1 MTAKIPMVD
10 LEQQTR
16 ALWPELEAAVHGV
29 LRSGRFILG
38 PNVEA
43 FEREAAEFLGV
54 RFAVGVG
61 SGTDALVLGLRA
73 LGIGPG
79 DEVIVPSFT
88 FFATA
93 EAVSLVGAT
102 PVFAEI
108 DPVTFCLDPAAA
120 RAALSSRT
128 RAIVPVHLFGHPADM
143 APLREL
149 GRGRDI
155 ALLEDAAQAFGAE
168 YRGAR
173 IGGLGEAAAFS
184 FFPSKN
190 LGAFG
195 EAGLVATNDERIADS
210 VRSLRAHGS
219 RQRYVNTEIGYNARL
234 DEIQAAL
241 LRVKLPHVARW
252 NDERRRVAAEYTAT
266 LAGIPGVTP
275 PSVATRLDARLP
287 PVHAAHLRRA
297 ARHGGEGARGGRDR
311 DAGVLPDPDPRA
323 SGVRCAEGLAPR
335 SPRPPRAT
343 CCRCRSTRSSRATPR
358 GRSPDACE
366 RRSSPFLRIV
376 PAG

>member
-1 MTAKIPMVD
+1 LSAKISMVD
-10 LEQQTR
+10 LEQQTQ
-16 ALWPELEAAVHGV
+16 ALWPELEKAVLGV

-43 FEREAAEFLGV
+43 FEREAAAFLGV
-54 RFAVGVG
+54 RFAIGVG

-108 DPVTFCLDPAAA
+108 DPKSFCLDPAAT

-128 RAIVPVHLFGHPADM
+128 RAIVPVHLFGHPANM
-143 APLREL
+143 SALRAIAKD
-149 GRGRDI
+149 RGL

-168 YRGAR
+168 LSGTR
-173 IGGLGEAAAFS
+173 IGGLGDAAAFS

-241 LRVKLPHVARW
+241 LRVKLPHVAHW
-252 NDERRRVAAEYTAT
+252 NDERRRVAAEYTAGLGGISGLTPPCVASGFTHVFHQYT
-266 LAGIPGVTP
+266 LRISGGRRDAVARALDSAGI
-275 PSVATRLDARLP
+275 ATQVYYPIPIHQLPVYADRKVSLPITEAAASEVLSLPIYPELSSADAREIAQR
-287 PVHAAHLRRA
+287 VRA
-297 ARHGGEGARGGRDR
+297 A
-311 DAGVLPDPDPRA
+311 L
-323 SGVRCAEGLAPR
+323 
-335 SPRPPRAT
+335 
-343 CCRCRSTRSSRATPR
+343 
-358 GRSPDACE
+358 
-366 RRSSPFLRIV
+366 
-376 PAG
+376 

>member
-1 MTAKIPMVD
+1 MTPKIPMVD
-10 LEQQTR
+10 LSEQTDR
-16 ALWPELEAAVHGV
+16 LWPELEKAVLGV

-43 FEREAAEFLGV
+43 FERETAAFLGV
-54 RFAVGVG
+54 RFAIGVG

-108 DPVTFCLDPAAA
+108 DPVSFCLDSASV
-120 RAALSSRT
+120 RAALGPRS
-128 RAIVPVHLFGHPADM
+128 RAIVPVHLFGHPAEM
-143 APLREL
+143 SALRALAAE
-149 GRGRDI
+149 RGLV
-155 ALLEDAAQAFGAE
+155 LLEDAAQAFGAE
-168 YRGAR
+168 FSGTR
-173 IGGLGEAAAFS
+173 IGGLGDAAAFS

-195 EAGLVATNDERIADS
+195 EAGLVATNDERVADS

-241 LRVKLPHVARW
+241 LRVKLPHVATW
-252 NDERRRVAAEYTAT
+252 NDERRRVAAAYTAALRGIAGLTPPCVAAGCSHVFHQYT
-266 LAGIPGVTP
+266 LRISGGRRDAVARALDAAGI
-275 PSVATRLDARLP
+275 ATQVYYPIPIHELPVYADRKVSLPITETAAREVLSLPIFPELSSENAREIARL
-287 PVHAAHLRRA
+287 VRA
-297 ARHGGEGARGGRDR
+297 A
-311 DAGVLPDPDPRA
+311 L
-323 SGVRCAEGLAPR
+323 
-335 SPRPPRAT
+335 
-343 CCRCRSTRSSRATPR
+343 
-358 GRSPDACE
+358 
-366 RRSSPFLRIV
+366 
-376 PAG
+376 

>member
-1 MTAKIPMVD
+1 MVD
-10 LEQQTR
+10 LEQQTQ
-16 ALWPELEAAVHGV
+16 ALWPELERAVLGV

-43 FEREAAEFLGV
+43 FEREAAAFLGV
-54 RFAVGVG
+54 RFAIGVG

-93 EAVSLVGAT
+93 ESVSLVGAT

-108 DPVTFCLDPAAA
+108 DPVTFCIDPASV
-120 RAALSSRT
+120 RAALGPRT

-143 APLREL
+143 TALREIA
-149 GRGRDI
+149 RGHDI

-168 YRGAR
+168 LGGTR

-234 DEIQAAL
+234 DEIQASL

-252 NDERRRVAAEYTAT
+252 NDERRRVAAEYTAR
-266 LAGIPGVTP
+266 LRGVPGVTP
-275 PSVATRLDARLP
+275 PSVAPGCTHVFHQYTLRISDGRRDQVARALEAAGIASQVYYPIPIHQLPVYAERKVSLPITEVAASEVLSLPIFPELSSADAKEIARR
-287 PVHAAHLRRA
+287 VRA
-297 ARHGGEGARGGRDR
+297 A
-311 DAGVLPDPDPRA
+311 L
-323 SGVRCAEGLAPR
+323 
-335 SPRPPRAT
+335 
-343 CCRCRSTRSSRATPR
+343 
-358 GRSPDACE
+358 
-366 RRSSPFLRIV
+366 
-376 PAG
+376 

>member
-1 MTAKIPMVD
+1 MSAKISMVD
-10 LEQQTR
+10 LEQQTQ
-16 ALWPELEAAVHGV
+16 ALWPELEKAVLGV

-61 SGTDALVLGLRA
+61 SGTDALVLSLRA
-73 LGIGPG
+73 LGIGAG

-93 EAVSLVGAT
+93 EAVSLVGGT

-108 DPVTFCLDPAAA
+108 DPKTFCLDPAAT
-120 RAALSSRT
+120 RAALSPRT

-143 APLREL
+143 SALREIAQE
-149 GRGRDI
+149 RGLT
-155 ALLEDAAQAFGAE
+155 LLEDAAQAFGAE
-168 YRGAR
+168 YSGTR
-173 IGGLGEAAAFS
+173 IGGLGNAAAFS

-195 EAGLVATNDERIADS
+195 EAGLIATNDERIADS

-241 LRVKLPHVARW
+241 LRVKLPHVAHW
-252 NDERRRVAAEYTAT
+252 NDERRRVAAEYTAS
-266 LAGIPGVTP
+266 LGGIAGLTP
-275 PSVATRLDARLP
+275 PSVTRGCTHVFHQYTLRISDGRRDAVARALDSAGIASQVYYPIPIHQLPVYADRKVSLPITEAAASEVLSLPIYPELSSADAREIAQR
-287 PVHAAHLRRA
+287 VRA
-297 ARHGGEGARGGRDR
+297 A
-311 DAGVLPDPDPRA
+311 L
-323 SGVRCAEGLAPR
+323 
-335 SPRPPRAT
+335 
-343 CCRCRSTRSSRATPR
+343 
-358 GRSPDACE
+358 
-366 RRSSPFLRIV
+366 
-376 PAG
+376 

>member
-1 MTAKIPMVD
+1 LSAKISMVD
-10 LEQQTR
+10 LEQQTQ
-16 ALWPELEAAVHGV
+16 ALWPELERAVLGV

-43 FEREAAEFLGV
+43 FEREAAAFLGV
-54 RFAVGVG
+54 RFAIGVG
-61 SGTDALVLGLRA
+61 SGTDALVLSLRA

-108 DPVTFCLDPAAA
+108 DPVSFCLDPAAT
-120 RAALSSRT
+120 RAALSPRT

-143 APLREL
+143 SALRAIAKDTGL
-149 GRGRDI
+149 

-168 YRGAR
+168 LRGTR
-173 IGGLGEAAAFS
+173 IGGLGDAAAFS

-195 EAGLVATNDERIADS
+195 EAGLVATNDERVADS

-252 NDERRRVAAEYTAT
+252 NDERRRVAAEYTTSLGGIAGLTPPCVT
-266 LAGIPGVTP
+266 LGFTHVFHQYTLRISGGRRDAVARALDAAGI
-275 PSVATRLDARLP
+275 ATQVYYPIPIHQLPVYGDRKVSLPITETAASEVLSLPIYPELSSADARGIAQR
-287 PVHAAHLRRA
+287 VRA
-297 ARHGGEGARGGRDR
+297 A
-311 DAGVLPDPDPRA
+311 L
-323 SGVRCAEGLAPR
+323 
-335 SPRPPRAT
+335 
-343 CCRCRSTRSSRATPR
+343 
-358 GRSPDACE
+358 
-366 RRSSPFLRIV
+366 
-376 PAG
+376 

>member
-1 MTAKIPMVD
+1 MTTAKIPMVD
-10 LEQQTR
+10 LSEQTAR
-16 ALWPELEAAVHGV
+16 LMPELEKAVADV

-54 RFAVGVG
+54 RFAIGVG

-93 EAVSLVGAT
+93 ESVSLVGAT

-108 DPVTFCLDPAAA
+108 DPVSFCIDASAVRRLITP
-120 RAALSSRT
+120 RT
-128 RAIVPVHLFGHPADM
+128 RAVVPVHLFGHPADM
-143 APLREL
+143 TSLRALATEKGL
-149 GRGRDI
+149 L
-155 ALLEDAAQAFGAE
+155 LLEDAAQAFGAVHA
-168 YRGAR
+168 GTR

-195 EAGLVATNDERIADS
+195 EAGLISTNDPRIADS

-234 DEIQAAL
+234 DEIQAAM
-241 LRVKLPHVARW
+241 LRVKLPHVAHW
-252 NDERRRVAAEYTAT
+252 NDERRRVAADYTEA
-266 LAGIPGVTP
+266 LSGVPGLVP
-275 PSVATRLDARLP
+275 PSVAPGSTHVFHQYTLRISDGRREAVARALESAGIATQIYYPIPIHKLP
-287 PVHAAHLRRA
+287 VYADRAVALPVTETAAAEVLSLPIFPELSSANAREIARSVRA
-297 ARHGGEGARGGRDR
+297 A
-311 DAGVLPDPDPRA
+311 L
-323 SGVRCAEGLAPR
+323 
-335 SPRPPRAT
+335 
-343 CCRCRSTRSSRATPR
+343 
-358 GRSPDACE
+358 
-366 RRSSPFLRIV
+366 
-376 PAG
+376 

>member
-1 MTAKIPMVD
+1 MVD
-10 LEQQTR
+10 LEQQTQ
-16 ALWPELEAAVHGV
+16 ALWPELERAVLGV

-43 FEREAAEFLGV
+43 FEREAATFLGV
-54 RFAVGVG
+54 RFAIGVG

-79 DEVIVPSFT
+79 DEVVVPSFT

-108 DPVTFCLDPAAA
+108 DPVSFCLDPAAT
-120 RAALSSRT
+120 RAALGPRT

-143 APLREL
+143 SALRALAAE
-149 GRGRDI
+149 RDL

-168 YRGAR
+168 LSGAR
-173 IGGLGEAAAFS
+173 IGGLGDAAAFS

-252 NDERRRVAAEYTAT
+252 NDERRRVAAEYTAS
-266 LAGIPGVTP
+266 LGGIPGLTP
-275 PSVATRLDARLP
+275 PCVAAGSTHVFHQYTLRISGGRRDAVARALDSAGIATQVYYPIPIHQLPVYADRKVSLPLTEAAASEVLSLPIYPELSSADAREIARR
-287 PVHAAHLRRA
+287 VRA
-297 ARHGGEGARGGRDR
+297 A
-311 DAGVLPDPDPRA
+311 L
-323 SGVRCAEGLAPR
+323 
-335 SPRPPRAT
+335 
-343 CCRCRSTRSSRATPR
+343 
-358 GRSPDACE
+358 
-366 RRSSPFLRIV
+366 
-376 PAG
+376 

>member
-1 MTAKIPMVD
+1 MSAKIPMVD
-10 LEQQTR
+10 LEQQTQ
-16 ALWPELEAAVHGV
+16 ALWPELERAVLGV

-43 FEREAAEFLGV
+43 FEREAAAFLGV
-54 RFAVGVG
+54 RFAIGVG

-79 DEVIVPSFT
+79 HEVIVPSFT

-108 DPVTFCLDPAAA
+108 DPVSFCLDPASA
-120 RAALSSRT
+120 RAALTPRT

-143 APLREL
+143 TALREL
-149 GRGRDI
+149 VRGREI

-168 YRGAR
+168 LRGAK

-195 EAGLVATNDERIADS
+195 EAGLIATNDERVADS

-234 DEIQAAL
+234 DEIQASL

-252 NDERRRVAAEYTAT
+252 NDERRRVAAEYTAN
-266 LAGIPGVTP
+266 LGGLPGLTP
-275 PSVATRLDARLP
+275 PSVASGCTHVFHQYTLRISGGRRDAVSRALESAGIATQVYYPIPVHQLPVYAERKVSLPITEAAAREVLSLPIFPELSSADAREIARR
-287 PVHAAHLRRA
+287 VRA
-297 ARHGGEGARGGRDR
+297 A
-311 DAGVLPDPDPRA
+311 L
-323 SGVRCAEGLAPR
+323 
-335 SPRPPRAT
+335 
-343 CCRCRSTRSSRATPR
+343 
-358 GRSPDACE
+358 
-366 RRSSPFLRIV
+366 
-376 PAG
+376 

>member
-1 MTAKIPMVD
+1 MVD
-10 LEQQTR
+10 LSEQTER
-16 ALWPELEAAVHGV
+16 LWPELEKAVLGV

-43 FEREAAEFLGV
+43 FERETAAFLGV
-54 RFAVGVG
+54 RHAIGVG

-93 EAVSLVGAT
+93 ESVSLVGAT

-108 DPVTFCLDPAAA
+108 DPASFCLDPAAA
-120 RAALSSRT
+120 RAAVTPRT

-143 APLREL
+143 SALRALATE
-149 GRGRDI
+149 RGLL
-155 ALLEDAAQAFGAE
+155 LLEDAAQAFGAE
-168 YRGAR
+168 LRGTS

-195 EAGLVATNDERIADS
+195 EAGLIATNDGKVADS

-241 LRVKLPHVARW
+241 LRVKLPHVRTW
-252 NDERRRVAAEYTAT
+252 NDERRRVAAAYTEA
-266 LAGIPGVTP
+266 LSGVAGVTP
-275 PSVATRLDARLP
+275 PSVAGGCTHVFHQYTLRISGGRRDSVARALEAAGIASQIYYPIPIHELPVYADRRVSLPITEAAAREVLSLPIFPELSTANVREIARL
-287 PVHAAHLRRA
+287 VRA
-297 ARHGGEGARGGRDR
+297 ALAGG
-311 DAGVLPDPDPRA
+311 
-323 SGVRCAEGLAPR
+323 
-335 SPRPPRAT
+335 
-343 CCRCRSTRSSRATPR
+343 
-358 GRSPDACE
+358 
-366 RRSSPFLRIV
+366 
-376 PAG
+376 

>member
-1 MTAKIPMVD
+1 MVD

-16 ALWPELEAAVHGV
+16 DLWPDLEKAVLGV

-43 FEREAAEFLGV
+43 FEREAATFLGV
-54 RFAVGVG
+54 RFAIGVG

-108 DPVTFCLDPAAA
+108 DPVSFCLDPAAA
-120 RAALSSRT
+120 REALGPRT

-143 APLREL
+143 SALRAIADE
-149 GRGRDI
+149 RGI
-155 ALLEDAAQAFGAE
+155 ALLEDAAQAFGADLA
-168 YRGAR
+168 GTR
-173 IGGLGEAAAFS
+173 IGGLGDAAAFS

-252 NDERRRVAAEYTAT
+252 NDERRRVAAEYTAS
-266 LAGIPGVTP
+266 LGGIAGVTP
-275 PSVATRLDARLP
+275 PRVAGGSTHVFHQYTLRISGGRRDALARALDSAGIATQVYYPIPIHQLPVYADRKVSLPITEAAASEVLSLPIYPELSSADAREI
-287 PVHAAHLRRA
+287 ARR
-297 ARHGGEGARGGRDR
+297 
-311 DAGVLPDPDPRA
+311 
-323 SGVRCAEGLAPR
+323 VRTSL
-335 SPRPPRAT
+335 
-343 CCRCRSTRSSRATPR
+343 
-358 GRSPDACE
+358 
-366 RRSSPFLRIV
+366 
-376 PAG
+376 

>member
-1 MTAKIPMVD
+1 MSAKISMVD
-10 LEQQTR
+10 LEQQTQ
-16 ALWPELEAAVHGV
+16 ALWPELEKAVLGV

-43 FEREAAEFLGV
+43 FEREAAAFLGV
-54 RFAVGVG
+54 RFAIGVG

-108 DPVTFCLDPAAA
+108 DPKSFCLDPAAT

-143 APLREL
+143 SALRAIAKD
-149 GRGRDI
+149 RGL

-168 YRGAR
+168 LSGTR
-173 IGGLGEAAAFS
+173 IGGLGDAAAFS

-241 LRVKLPHVARW
+241 LRVKLPHVAHW
-252 NDERRRVAAEYTAT
+252 NDERRRVAAEYTAGLGGISGLTPPCVASGFTHVFHQYT
-266 LAGIPGVTP
+266 LRISGGRRDAVARALDSAGI
-275 PSVATRLDARLP
+275 ATQVYYPIPIHQLPVYADRKVSLPITEAAASEVLSLPIYPELSSADAREIAQR
-287 PVHAAHLRRA
+287 VRA
-297 ARHGGEGARGGRDR
+297 A
-311 DAGVLPDPDPRA
+311 L
-323 SGVRCAEGLAPR
+323 
-335 SPRPPRAT
+335 
-343 CCRCRSTRSSRATPR
+343 
-358 GRSPDACE
+358 
-366 RRSSPFLRIV
+366 
-376 PAG
+376 

>member
-1 MTAKIPMVD
+1 VTTAKIPMVD
-10 LEQQTR
+10 LSEQTER
-16 ALWPELEAAVHGV
+16 LWPELEKAVLGV

-54 RFAVGVG
+54 KHAIGVG

-93 EAVSLVGAT
+93 ESVSLVGAT

-108 DPVTFCLDPAAA
+108 DPVSFCLDPAAA
-120 RAALSSRT
+120 RAALTPRT

-143 APLREL
+143 TALRALAREKGL
-149 GRGRDI
+149 L
-155 ALLEDAAQAFGAE
+155 LLEDAAQAFGAVHA
-168 YRGAR
+168 GTR

-195 EAGLVATNDERIADS
+195 EAGLVGTNDARIADS
-210 VRSLRAHGS
+210 IRSLRAHGS

-234 DEIQAAL
+234 DEIQASL

-252 NDERRRVAAEYTAT
+252 NDERRRVASEYTAALGGIAGVVPPNVSAGNTHVFHQYT
-266 LAGIPGVTP
+266 LRISDGRRDA
-275 PSVATRLDARLP
+275 VAKSLDAAGVSTQVYYPIPIHQLPVYADRKVALPVTEKAASDVLSLPIFPELSSAQAVEIARL
-287 PVHAAHLRRA
+287 VRA
-297 ARHGGEGARGGRDR
+297 A
-311 DAGVLPDPDPRA
+311 L
-323 SGVRCAEGLAPR
+323 
-335 SPRPPRAT
+335 
-343 CCRCRSTRSSRATPR
+343 
-358 GRSPDACE
+358 
-366 RRSSPFLRIV
+366 
-376 PAG
+376 

>member
-1 MTAKIPMVD
+1 VLTAKIPMVD
-10 LEQQTR
+10 LEQQTQ
-16 ALWPELEAAVHGV
+16 ALWPELEKAVLDV

-43 FEREAAEFLGV
+43 FEREAAEFLRV

-61 SGTDALVLGLRA
+61 SGTDALVVGLRA

-102 PVFAEI
+102 PIFAEI
-108 DPVTFCLDPAAA
+108 DPKSFCIDPAAV
-120 RAALSSRT
+120 RAALGSRT
-128 RAIVPVHLFGHPADM
+128 RAVVPVHLFGHAANVPA
-143 APLREL
+143 LREIV
-149 GRGRDI
+149 RGKGI
-155 ALLEDAAQAFGAE
+155 AILEDAAQAFGAE
-168 YRGAR
+168 LGGKR
-173 IGGLGEAAAFS
+173 IGGLGDAAAFS

-195 EAGLVATNDERIADS
+195 EAGLIATNDERIADS

-241 LRVKLPHVARW
+241 LRVKLPHVERW
-252 NDERRRVAAEYTAT
+252 NDERRRVAAEYTSS
-266 LAGIPGVTP
+266 LRGLPGLTP
-275 PSVATRLDARLP
+275 PSVASGSTHVFHQYTLRIDGGRRDAVSRALGQAGIATQVYYPIPIHQLPVYADRKVSLPITERAAAEVLSLPIYPELSSSDAREI
-287 PVHAAHLRRA
+287 ARR
-297 ARHGGEGARGGRDR
+297 
-311 DAGVLPDPDPRA
+311 
-323 SGVRCAEGLAPR
+323 VRESL
-335 SPRPPRAT
+335 
-343 CCRCRSTRSSRATPR
+343 
-358 GRSPDACE
+358 
-366 RRSSPFLRIV
+366 
-376 PAG
+376 

>member
-10 LEQQTR
+10 LEQQTQE
-16 ALWPELEAAVHGV
+16 LLPELERAVLGV

-43 FEREAAEFLGV
+43 FEREAADFLGV

-79 DEVIVPSFT
+79 HEVIVPSFT

-108 DPVTFCLDPAAA
+108 DPVTFCIDPDSVR
-120 RAALSSRT
+120 RALGPRT
-128 RAIVPVHLFGHPADM
+128 RAIVPVHLFGHPADV
-143 APLREL
+143 APLRDLAKARPE
-149 GRGRDI
+149 I
-155 ALLEDAAQAFGAE
+155 ALLEDAAQAFGAV
-168 YRGAR
+168 YAGTR

-195 EAGLVATNDERIADS
+195 EAGLVATNDERIAGS

-234 DEIQAAL
+234 DEVQASL

-252 NDERRRVAAEYTAT
+252 NDERRRVAAEYTAN
-266 LAGIPGVTP
+266 LGGIAGLTP
-275 PSVATRLDARLP
+275 PSVARGSTHVFHQYTLRITGGRRDAVAKALDAAGIASQIYYPIPIHQLP
-287 PVHAAHLRRA
+287 VYATLAVALPVTEAAASEVLSLPIYPELSSEQAREIARR
-297 ARHGGEGARGGRDR
+297 
-311 DAGVLPDPDPRA
+311 
-323 SGVRCAEGLAPR
+323 VREALA
-335 SPRPPRAT
+335 
-343 CCRCRSTRSSRATPR
+343 
-358 GRSPDACE
+358 
-366 RRSSPFLRIV
+366 
-376 PAG
+376 